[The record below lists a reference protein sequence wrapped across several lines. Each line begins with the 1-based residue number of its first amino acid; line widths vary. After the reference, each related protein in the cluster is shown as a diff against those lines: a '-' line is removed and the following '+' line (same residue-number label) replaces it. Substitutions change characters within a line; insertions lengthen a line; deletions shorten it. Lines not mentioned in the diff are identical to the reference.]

1 MPEDD
6 QWDALRD
13 IVVGNAMTTE
23 YPSVHPEATLH
34 DLNELFLESGHHGFP
49 VVDDEQKLVGII
61 TVSDLKLVHPN
72 STQAV
77 ADIATSEV
85 VVAYLDQSLHDALAQ
100 FWGRDVG
107 PIPVVERGNQRKLL
121 GMVRRHDIIQA
132 YTDSTREK

>member
-1 MPEDD
+1 MQQQGISMPEDD
-6 QWDALRD
+6 QWDALQD

-23 YPSVHPEATLH
+23 YPSVHPEAILH
-34 DLNELFLESGHHGFP
+34 DPNELFLESGHHGFP

-85 VVAYLDQSLHDALAQ
+85 LVAYLDQSLQMHWHSFGAETWATSQ
-100 FWGRDVG
+100 
-107 PIPVVERGNQRKLL
+107 
-121 GMVRRHDIIQA
+121 
-132 YTDSTREK
+132 

>member
-49 VVDDEQKLVGII
+49 VVDDEQKLV
-61 TVSDLKLVHPN
+61 HPN
-72 STQAV
+72 SMQAV

-107 PIPVVERGNQRKLL
+107 HIPVVERGNQRKLL